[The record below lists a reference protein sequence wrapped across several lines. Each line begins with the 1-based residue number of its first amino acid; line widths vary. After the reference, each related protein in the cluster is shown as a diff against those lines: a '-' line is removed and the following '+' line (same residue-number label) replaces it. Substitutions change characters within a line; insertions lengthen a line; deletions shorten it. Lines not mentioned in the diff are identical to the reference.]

1 MSKIQAKLKK
11 VGKTTTP
18 FRYDLNQILYDYT
31 VEVVNINRF
40 KGLDLE
46 DRVPEELSMVA
57 FNTVHRGSDQNH
69 AKVKE
74 LQEGK
79 VVI

>member
-1 MSKIQAKLKK
+1 M
-11 VGKTTTP
+11 
-18 FRYDLNQILYDYT
+18 
-31 VEVVNINRF
+31 EVVNINRF

-46 DRVPEELSMVA
+46 DRVPEELWMVA
-57 FNTVHRGSDQNH
+57 FNTLNGGRDQNH
-69 AKVKE
+69 AKAKE